1 MLKVTRE
8 PAMTIWY
15 FVFLIAPAANA
26 QLHVSA
32 MAAITGGTC
41 SLQSV
46 QDESHM
52 DMNVTTAHMK
62 DRLGLTMND
71 YYSENNGYGLDSHM
85 VADDLDL
92 GPVQYDSY
100 PNGDLHPIRS
110 RVRPLLTC
118 LAAAFAFA
126 APVFENISNSLYSE
140 LPCLFELPDTT
151 PVPQTTSDNHDSG
164 GEMSIPRP

>member
-1 MLKVTRE
+1 
-8 PAMTIWY
+8 MTVWY

-62 DRLGLTMND
+62 DRLVLTIND
-71 YYSENNGYGLDSHM
+71 YYSENNGYGLDSHRGGRGG
-85 VADDLDL
+85 AF
-92 GPVQYDSY
+92 S
-100 PNGDLHPIRS
+100 HPACLPIYLF
-110 RVRPLLTC
+110 LLI
-118 LAAAFAFA
+118 F
-126 APVFENISNSLYSE
+126 
-140 LPCLFELPDTT
+140 
-151 PVPQTTSDNHDSG
+151 
-164 GEMSIPRP
+164 